1 MTRHPAARRIHQQES
16 SDDALTEKLL
26 QVVLW
31 AKRNLRLLAIA
42 AVVIVVATLATFY
55 SLNVREA
62 RRAEAT
68 QQLNAVRQTAL
79 SGNHA
84 LALRDLEAFI
94 ARFSG
99 TTSADEARILMAQ
112 VSLESGEAAKA
123 IEVLQPLAR
132 KADTPLGAPAAFLLA
147 AAYEQNNNAGE
158 ATATYLRIADQAP
171 LGYQRRE
178 ALEQAARIRE
188 AEGDAANAVELY
200 QRLVGETQEHTPERS
215 IAELRLAEAR
225 ARAGV
230 S

>member
-1 MTRHPAARRIHQQES
+1 MHQQES

-31 AKRNLRLLAIA
+31 AKRNLRLLATA
-42 AVVIVVATLATFY
+42 AVVIVVATLATIY

-132 KADTPLGAPAAFLLA
+132 QADTPLGAPAAFLLA
-147 AAYEQNNNAGE
+147 AAYEQNENAGE

-188 AEGDAANAVELY
+188 AAGDAAKAVELY
-200 QRLVGETQEHTPERS
+200 QRLVGETQENTPERS